1 VRVRLHP
8 AYTLADP
15 ECGKCVD
22 AMQLKLR
29 FPDANLDEFDTIEFQ
44 DSLSDYLGLEYDKIY
59 LKSIEE
65 GSVIATVVL
74 LPQWIFEVPPNAT
87 SANATATEDPAS
99 GGKPKDEGISAGA
112 FRASM
117 SSGGA
122 NESMTEFRRKEFDP
136 TTRDYSKRTLL
147 RLENLLSSH
156 YLPGIG
162 QFNYVTTTAEKY
174 CEFGQLSKEAIR
186 EKIEDAEASGF
197 VWGKEVQ
204 PTDGLRTES
213 VADMVYDSI
222 SRSNNT
228 VAASINSFVQR
239 NSFARDIER
248 ALSEV
253 GSPVEIPELDIS
265 ITGGIAN
272 FSAKNCTDCECQG
285 KVESQQPFIEW
296 QINTPV

>member
-1 VRVRLHP
+1 
-8 AYTLADP
+8 
-15 ECGKCVD
+15 
-22 AMQLKLR
+22 MQLKLR
-29 FPDANLDEFDTIEFQ
+29 FPDANLDEFDTIAFQ
-44 DSLSDYLGLEYDKIY
+44 DSLAESLGLEYDKIY

-87 SANATATEDPAS
+87 SSGANSTETSMNEKESAPSDP
-99 GGKPKDEGISAGA
+99 GISSGA

-122 NESMTEFRRKEFDP
+122 NESMTDDGAFRRKEEEFDP
-136 TTRDYSKRTLL
+136 TTRDYSRPTLL
-147 RLENLLSSH
+147 KLEKLLSSH

-186 EKIEDAEASGF
+186 EKIANCSGSDGSCGV
-197 VWGKEVQ
+197 VWGEEMPLSSTEMPMPNGAEKIYESIYRSR
-204 PTDGLRTES
+204 DES
-213 VADMVYDSI
+213 VPLQ
-222 SRSNNT
+222 T
-228 VAASINSFVQR
+228 
-239 NSFARDIER
+239 NSFALNF
-248 ALSEV
+248 A
-253 GSPVEIPELDIS
+253 GNPVEIPELDILV
-265 ITGGIAN
+265 TGNYAN

-296 QINTPV
+296 SVMNNY